1 MICINKSYDL
11 SNFIY
16 AVPFSSRII
25 GELHPDEIDL
35 PGIYVQKIIK
45 GESYEKRIEKL
56 TLGEAS
62 DSGTGLNTNPAR
74 DRIVRRAARE
84 FKDGM
89 YVNLGKKKKNSVRLQ
104 SFTAR
109 IYS

>member
-1 MICINKSYDL
+1 MYECMQCRSFNCSSSFL
-11 SNFIY
+11 S
-16 AVPFSSRII
+16 

-56 TLGEAS
+56 TLLKAS
-62 DSGTGLNTNPAR
+62 DSGPGATSNPSR
-74 DRIVRRAARE
+74 DRIVRRAAKE

-89 YVNLGKKKKNSVRLQ
+89 YVNLGKIRMQ
-104 SFTAR
+104 
-109 IYS
+109 